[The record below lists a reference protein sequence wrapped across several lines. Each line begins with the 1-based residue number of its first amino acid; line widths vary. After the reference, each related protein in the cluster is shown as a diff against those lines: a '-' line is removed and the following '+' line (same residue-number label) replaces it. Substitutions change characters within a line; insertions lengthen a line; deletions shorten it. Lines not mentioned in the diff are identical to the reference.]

1 MWHDFLKVPLRNKER
16 IIKKIRRITLQVGVA
31 SVRVGEEHCH
41 ISTDAQCFFKVLGL
55 RYGLQ
60 KEERRELLVRTTT
73 KK

>member
-1 MWHDFLKVPLRNKER
+1 M
-16 IIKKIRRITLQVGVA
+16 TLQVGVA
-31 SVRVGEEHCH
+31 SVRVGEVEEHCH

-60 KEERRELLVRTTT
+60 KEERGELLVRTTT